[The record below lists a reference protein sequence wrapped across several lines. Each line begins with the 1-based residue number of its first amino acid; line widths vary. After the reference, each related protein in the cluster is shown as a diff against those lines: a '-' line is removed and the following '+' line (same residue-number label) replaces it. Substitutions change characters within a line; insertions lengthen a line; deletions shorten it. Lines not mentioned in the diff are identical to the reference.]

1 MLSFFKWVYGFLT
14 KLMSCTK
21 IRHRSRRQ
29 TRLVLSPIDY
39 SSDDD
44 MQYRIPLFEDV
55 NKKKM

>member
-1 MLSFFKWVYGFLT
+1 MKSFFRWVYDFLI

-21 IRHRSRRQ
+21 ISHRSRRQ